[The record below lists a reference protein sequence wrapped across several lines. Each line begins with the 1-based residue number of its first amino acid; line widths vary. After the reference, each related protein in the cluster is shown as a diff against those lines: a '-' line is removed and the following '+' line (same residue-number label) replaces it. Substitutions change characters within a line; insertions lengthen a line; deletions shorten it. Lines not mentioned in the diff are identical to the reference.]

1 MMLFHILWFQLEV
14 LKGHILMI
22 LCCIEC
28 FTGVR
33 YSETWPINHNCL
45 ELEEHSV
52 MHLHLSVDFLKY
64 AEISVLYKT

>member
-64 AEISVLYKT
+64 EIF

>member
-14 LKGHILMI
+14 LKGQILMI
-22 LCCIEC
+22 LGCIEC

-33 YSETWPINHNCL
+33 YSEYRPINHNCL

-52 MHLHLSVDFLKY
+52 MYFHLSVDFLKIY
-64 AEISVLYKT
+64 